1 MGRRLAGGKSL
12 LAVALEDSGQMLV
25 ELSPT
30 RSPAPVDSFLNQL
43 HRIDTGT

>member
-1 MGRRLAGGKSL
+1 MGRWLAGGKSR

-30 RSPAPVDSFLNQL
+30 RSPAPVNSFLNER
-43 HRIDTGT
+43 HRIDAGT

>member
-1 MGRRLAGGKSL
+1 MGRRLAGGKSR
-12 LAVALEDSGQMLV
+12 LAVSLEDSGQMLV

-30 RSPAPVDSFLNQL
+30 RSTAPVDSFLHQR